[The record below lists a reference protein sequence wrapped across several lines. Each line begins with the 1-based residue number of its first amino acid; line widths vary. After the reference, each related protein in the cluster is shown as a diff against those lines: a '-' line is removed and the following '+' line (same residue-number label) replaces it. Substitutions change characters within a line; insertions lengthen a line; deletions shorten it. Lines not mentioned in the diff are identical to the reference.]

1 MNLKNSAGFEDD
13 GDGDDN
19 DWWCQQGW
27 EAEAQSW
34 VSGEFTRGGEPGIQG
49 SGWIFGDKNPV
60 YKDQDGFLDFFG
72 EYISINFFGIP

>member
-1 MNLKNSAGFEDD
+1 MNLKNSAGFDDD
-13 GDGDDN
+13 GDGDGDDDDDVDDDDDGDNDN

-49 SGWIFGDKNPV
+49 SGWIFWR
-60 YKDQDGFLDFFG
+60 
-72 EYISINFFGIP
+72 